1 MSAGKAAAVRRARRL
16 DGGGAFRPREAD
28 DPMNSIANLLDIFL
42 VFIVALMV
50 AFLSVFHMQD
60 LLSSESN
67 VTIMK
72 ESSDGEITVITKKA
86 AKIEAVK
93 ITRSEA
99 EGKGVRLGVAYKLED
114 GSMVYMPDE

>member
-1 MSAGKAAAVRRARRL
+1 MRRARRL
-16 DGGGAFRPREAD
+16 DGADALHPREAD

-60 LLSSESN
+60 LLSPESN

-72 ESSDGEITVITKKA
+72 ESSDGEITVITKQA
-86 AKIEAVK
+86 EKIEAVK